1 MKNEL
6 LQNRKN
12 LTNHHY
18 KEPNS
23 KLLTG
28 SLVGKFPVVI
38 DGGKTIIFISDKTK
52 EEETRRNYELR
63 RRR

>member
-6 LQNRKN
+6 LENRRN
-12 LTNHHY
+12 LTNHLY
-18 KEPNS
+18 KAPNP

-38 DGGKTIIFISDKTK
+38 DGGKTIIFISAS
-52 EEETRRNYELR
+52 
-63 RRR
+63 